1 MTRKV
6 VACVLALALGLCAWV
21 PSVAIAEANVEHDT
35 QTEVLDMVVQGD
47 SDTSDG
53 SGGSGSASGTQTT
66 TTTTTSSAPS
76 SKVSSASGSGTK
88 TPQTADGTSAI
99 VPVAL
104 AGAALATLC
113 VGKAVRE

>member
-35 QTEVLDMVVQGD
+35 QTEVLDMVVQGE
-47 SDTSDG
+47 SDAT
-53 SGGSGSASGTQTT
+53 SGTQNTSTT
-66 TTTTTSSAPS
+66 KTTSASPAR
-76 SKVSSASGSGTK
+76 VSSTSSNGTK
-88 TPQTADGTSAI
+88 TPQTGDGTSAF

-104 AGAALATLC
+104 AGAALAAIC